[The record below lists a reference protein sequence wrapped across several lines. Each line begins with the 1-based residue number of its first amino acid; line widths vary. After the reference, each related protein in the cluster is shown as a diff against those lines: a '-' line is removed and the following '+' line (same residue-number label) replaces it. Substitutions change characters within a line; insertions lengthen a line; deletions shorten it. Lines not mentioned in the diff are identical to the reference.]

1 MRNRNLN
8 FLRISGTLKVPF
20 SIKEEL
26 SFLFKES
33 IELTTTPKSALKKS
47 TWMGEPLGTPD
58 AVVYKCYFEASGQC

>member
-20 SIKEEL
+20 YIKEEL
-26 SFLFKES
+26 CYLFEHS

-47 TWMGEPLGTPD
+47 TWMGVPLGTPD
-58 AVVYKCYFEASGQC
+58 NVVYQ